1 MIDFVPPPSPGYVQR
16 YITPTTI
23 AFFSIVAKEL
33 FMTIIR
39 VVHEGQNFKEAYNE
53 RQVTNPSFSKIGLE
67 FKIFIMLKVSA
78 SFMVF
83 VIFEGIVFCSKSC
96 YENYDFYHWN
106 CFNWWYF
113 PLWLKNINWNES
125 FYYQKLKKASIIWR
139 NHIFYNVISKCD
151 LILWFQIMFSWFH
164 STISLFHQFCFKW
177 IILRE
182 IIESF
187 TWKHWTEYEFLVK

>member
-1 MIDFVPPPSPGYVQR
+1 MRGILSICKISLTQRNKVLTFFRKNLTILFKVPKKVKWHSLIDFVPPPSPGYVQR

-125 FYYQKLKKASIIWR
+125 FYYQKLKKASIIWW
-139 NHIFYNVISKCD
+139 NHVF
-151 LILWFQIMFSWFH
+151 
-164 STISLFHQFCFKW
+164 
-177 IILRE
+177 
-182 IIESF
+182 
-187 TWKHWTEYEFLVK
+187 